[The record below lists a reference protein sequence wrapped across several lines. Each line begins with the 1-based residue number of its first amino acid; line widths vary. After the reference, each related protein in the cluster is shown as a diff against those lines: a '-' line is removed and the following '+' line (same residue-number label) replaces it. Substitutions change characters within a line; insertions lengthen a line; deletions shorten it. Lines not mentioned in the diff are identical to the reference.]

1 MQVLPSL
8 VSLELAFTRLDD
20 MALSAFSGTS
30 LRHLNIR
37 ETKVSG
43 GVLYRILA
51 RNFDLKDLNI
61 RGCTQ
66 LALNSFD
73 HLPSEKTFERMWEN
87 VGIGWGLS
95 DSTISSFGFA
105 SCTLQNFA
113 VGVGGTIS
121 EETLLC
127 IAEQCHELKRLSLC
141 FQFVADEGLIQAVSQ
156 LKSLHTL
163 ELQNMACAPRNLL
176 TEIASSLP
184 NLRNLKLERVTPLLS
199 DDDLL
204 LFSQSCTG
212 LQSLS
217 LLGCHLLTSISLST
231 MAHSWRGLQDL
242 RLEECKYIITEENV
256 RLLLN
261 SFPALKLL
269 HLRHIGKVLPEYFI
283 LEAIRRLP
291 LLQKLAIDLCD
302 AANEK
307 FSFSEGV
314 ERSALKSVYINRCK
328 SVRDAFYGVRDLTSE
343 GISPYD
349 SRTHKDTIVLEW
361 NSVRLTESV
370 VNERLTFE

>member
-1 MQVLPSL
+1 
-8 VSLELAFTRLDD
+8 

-141 FQFVADEGLIQAVSQ
+141 FQVGTHSTFSRPCKCFLFT
-156 LKSLHTL
+156 HTK
-163 ELQNMACAPRNLL
+163 L
-176 TEIASSLP
+176 TL
-184 NLRNLKLERVTPLLS
+184 
-199 DDDLL
+199 
-204 LFSQSCTG
+204 
-212 LQSLS
+212 
-217 LLGCHLLTSISLST
+217 
-231 MAHSWRGLQDL
+231 
-242 RLEECKYIITEENV
+242 
-256 RLLLN
+256 
-261 SFPALKLL
+261 
-269 HLRHIGKVLPEYFI
+269 LRHFSNCFI
-283 LEAIRRLP
+283 LQR
-291 LLQKLAIDLCD
+291 
-302 AANEK
+302 
-307 FSFSEGV
+307 
-314 ERSALKSVYINRCK
+314 
-328 SVRDAFYGVRDLTSE
+328 
-343 GISPYD
+343 
-349 SRTHKDTIVLEW
+349 W
-361 NSVRLTESV
+361 
-370 VNERLTFE
+370 LTF